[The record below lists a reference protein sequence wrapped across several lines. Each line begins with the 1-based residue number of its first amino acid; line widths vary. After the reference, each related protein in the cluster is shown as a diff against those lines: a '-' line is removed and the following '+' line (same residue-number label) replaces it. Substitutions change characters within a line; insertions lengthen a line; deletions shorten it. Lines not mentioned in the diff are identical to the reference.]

1 MNLLLK
7 EKKNKEI
14 REKKIFIVHPESHR
28 GKLIA
33 YYSKFYTVDFL

>member
-1 MNLLLK
+1 MNLLK
-7 EKKNKEI
+7 EKKKQKEI
-14 REKKIFIVHPESHR
+14 REKKTFIVHPESHR